1 MLKDFFLEFLKPRSF
16 DSPVSE
22 LNLFYVID
30 VSGSMSG
37 NKIQA
42 VNSVMPEVMEMVNK
56 ISEENADNAVIK
68 ASVLKFNEYAEW
80 LFPMPIYASEMSSKW
95 PALNANGKTSFGL
108 MCDALEKALHRN
120 ISKNPC
126 AQLNSIV
133 GHKAP
138 AIILISDGH
147 PLDDDWEFHLDLLKG
162 NEWFNESSKIAI
174 AIGNDCNRS
183 VLSKFVGEGAEE
195 KIYTVHNIKD
205 LKRAIKIVS
214 SVASIMGSKTAKP
227 MRRDIAKHL
236 FPIVNP
242 DGIEIDDFD

>member
-1 MLKDFFLEFLKPRSF
+1 M
-16 DSPVSE
+16 
-22 LNLFYVID
+22 
-30 VSGSMSG
+30 
-37 NKIQA
+37 
-42 VNSVMPEVMEMVNK
+42 
-56 ISEENADNAVIK
+56 
-68 ASVLKFNEYAEW
+68 
-80 LFPMPIYASEMSSKW
+80 
-95 PALNANGKTSFGL
+95 
-108 MCDALEKALHRN
+108 
-120 ISKNPC
+120 
-126 AQLNSIV
+126 
-133 GHKAP
+133 
-138 AIILISDGH
+138 
-147 PLDDDWEFHLDLLKG
+147 LKG

>member
-1 MLKDFFLEFLKPRSF
+1 
-16 DSPVSE
+16 
-22 LNLFYVID
+22 
-30 VSGSMSG
+30 
-37 NKIQA
+37 
-42 VNSVMPEVMEMVNK
+42 
-56 ISEENADNAVIK
+56 
-68 ASVLKFNEYAEW
+68 
-80 LFPMPIYASEMSSKW
+80 MPIYASEMSSKW
-95 PALNANGKTSFGL
+95 PALDAKGKTNFGL
-108 MCDALEKALHRN
+108 MCDTLEKALHRN
-120 ISKNPC
+120 VAKNPC

-147 PLDDDWEFHLDLLKG
+147 PLDDWEIHLDLLRG

-174 AIGNDCNRS
+174 AIGNDCDRT

-242 DGIEIDDFD
+242 DGIEIDVFD